1 MNDTAVTKSR
11 VEAYG
16 INQPIL
22 KKSKTFCEMVIDNFK
37 DTTLQILS
45 AAAIVSLIMGIYTQ
59 GWRLGWLEGISIIIA
74 VLIIVSVTTINNYFK

>member
-1 MNDTAVTKSR
+1 MTKSR
-11 VEAYG
+11 VDAYG

-22 KKSKTFCEMVIDNFK
+22 KKPKSFCQMVADNFK

-45 AAAIVSLIMGIYTQ
+45 AAAVVSLIMGIYTQ
-59 GWRLGWLEGISIIIA
+59 GWKLGWLEGLSIIIA